1 MKTLM
6 IASMASPFCKETYAK
21 LIENK
26 VEVSLLDF
34 DTLKFYEDGKLQD
47 ESYAKS
53 FKKYLKIP
61 KIHMIIR
68 MFFIARFLSNHSFK
82 AINIHF
88 VYVYYVLIYSFLV
101 KNTLIFTIYGSD
113 FYRMNPFKRWLQK
126 FLYEKAKTITFT
138 NSLSKKSFLDYYG
151 TFANKTKVCRFG
163 LGTLDFIDKNRDK
176 DVMEMKQILGFS
188 QTKIIVTCGYN
199 ATKGQQHEAIIKN
212 ISLLESDLLDQVQ
225 FIFPMTYGDKA
236 YRETIKKMLEKT
248 NLDCI
253 VLEEFLYEDK
263 NAYIKLASDVMINM
277 LQTDSFSG
285 SMQEF
290 LYANNLV
297 ITGSWLPYQVFDEA
311 GIYYHKIDRI
321 EQLDSKLSEVLEYLK
336 NRVENGK
343 TMKNISIIDSLSS
356 WKNNIKSWI
365 DTYES

>member
-21 LIENK
+21 LIENGI
-26 VEVSLLDF
+26 EVSLLDF
-34 DTLKFYEDGKLQD
+34 DTLKFYEDGKLKD

-53 FKKYLKIP
+53 FQKYLKLP

-68 MFFIARFLSNHSFK
+68 MFFIAKFLLNHSFK

-88 VYVYYVLIYSFLV
+88 VYVYYILIYSVLA

-126 FLYEKAKTITFT
+126 FLYQKAKTITFT
-138 NSLSKKSFLDYYG
+138 NSLSQKSFLDYYG

-163 LGTLDFIDKNRDK
+163 LGTLDFIDKNREK
-176 DVMEMKQILGFS
+176 DVSQIKQILGFS
-188 QTKIIVTCGYN
+188 QTKTIVTCGYN

-212 ISLLESDLLDQVQ
+212 ISLQTSEVLKKVQ
-225 FIFPMTYGDKA
+225 FIFPMTYGDRV
-236 YRETIKKMLEKT
+236 YRETIKGILEKT
-248 NLDCI
+248 NLDYI
-253 VLEEFLYEDK
+253 ILEEFLYEDK

-290 LYANNLV
+290 LYANNIV

-311 GIYYHKIDRI
+311 GIYYHKIDAII
-321 EQLDSKLSEVLEYLK
+321 ELGSKLSEVLASIEK
-336 NRVENGK
+336 EK
-343 TMKNISIIDSLSS
+343 TMQNSAIIDSLSS